1 MGIEAWRCANL
12 DIEFWT
18 VASSAGGGS
27 GDDNGAAMETV
38 GTAADASP
46 GAAGGVAEAN
56 SWVLLEDGDF
66 GLPTVECALL
76 PGAWLVVAPLTSCGL
91 H

>member
-1 MGIEAWRCANL
+1 
-12 DIEFWT
+12 
-18 VASSAGGGS
+18 
-27 GDDNGAAMETV
+27 METV
-38 GTAADASP
+38 GTAADASR

-76 PGAWLVVAPLTSCGL
+76 PGA
-91 H
+91 